1 MIQYFD
7 FHNYNL
13 SSGKVLEKVRL
24 AYTTEGELSANKDNA
39 ILVFHA
45 LTGSHMLSGDFK
57 KPENIEIPWNDEMT
71 KGWWTDFV
79 GPKKMF
85 DTEKYFIVCA
95 NYLGGCYGSTGPS
108 SINPKTGKI
117 YGKDFPEISFF
128 DIEDSQRKLL
138 DSLGVRKLHAVVGG
152 SIGGLMALEFASN
165 NVGFVSRIIS
175 ISSGSRLTTLQKI
188 YNLEQAELIRLG
200 RNKSI
205 DEKNSYLALA
215 RMIAHK
221 TYVSLD
227 LLDERAK
234 NTTKFSNY
242 ELEAFINTPVESYM
256 MHQGAKFVER
266 FESES
271 YLRIIGAWQ
280 KFEFPEYKYR
290 NLETVKVFIL
300 GVDSDVCFYKEEQ
313 EKLHED
319 LQSRNINS
327 TYKQLKSNKG
337 HDSFLLE
344 PNLFK
349 KDIERFLS

>member
-7 FHNYNL
+7 FDNFIL
-13 SSGKVLEKVRL
+13 SNGKVLESVRL
-24 AYTTEGELSANKDNA
+24 AFTTQGKLSATKDNV

-45 LTGSHMLSGDFK
+45 LTGSHMLSGNFTRPD
-57 KPENIEIPWNDEMT
+57 NIEIPWNDEMT

-95 NYLGGCYGSTGPS
+95 NYIGGCYGSTGPS
-108 SINPKTGKI
+108 TINTKTGKI
-117 YGKDFPEISFF
+117 YGKDFPDISFF
-128 DIEDSQRKLL
+128 DIEHSQRKLL
-138 DSLGVRKLHAVVGG
+138 DSLGVRKLHAVVGA
-152 SIGGLMALEFASN
+152 SIAGLMALEFASN
-165 NVGFVSRIIS
+165 NVGFVSNVIS
-175 ISSGSRLTTLQKI
+175 ISSGNRVTTLQKI

-200 RNKSI
+200 RNKSN

-227 LLDERAK
+227 LLNERAK

-242 ELEAFINTPVESYM
+242 ELDSFINTPVESYM
-256 MHQGAKFVER
+256 MHQGTKFIER

-280 KFEFPEYKYR
+280 KFQFPEYKYR
-290 NLETVKVFIL
+290 NLENVRVIIL

-313 EKLHED
+313 EKLYED
-319 LQSRNINS
+319 LQNHNINS
-327 TYKQLKSNKG
+327 TYKLLSSNKG

-349 KDIERFLS
+349 KDIEKFLN